1 MVDSY
6 TKYDYLFRHLLP
18 NTVGSVAI
26 LSREDN
32 YLIKQDYKAVTFSP
46 IWESSVLRF
55 WWMNAVSAS
64 SQANECRGVPS
75 G

>member
-1 MVDSY
+1 MAMVDSY

-55 WWMNAVSAS
+55 W
-64 SQANECRGVPS
+64 
-75 G
+75 